1 MRCRQSVDI
10 FRPMKLWFNNRKLNA
25 AINQELKSKIERRT
39 LDQLA
44 EKQGKAGKQKRKS
57 IIDLA
62 LTAYEKETALS
73 RPDGKVEEIIAVEFM
88 PQSLRSD
95 LIDSIKTFF
104 FAGHDTTVSRR
115 KDQIFANIILE
126 QYSMLVLLPSSS
138 KPRGTSKT

>member
-104 FAGHDTTVSRR
+104 FAGHDTTVS
-115 KDQIFANIILE
+115 
-126 QYSMLVLLPSSS
+126 
-138 KPRGTSKT
+138 